1 MQNISL
7 TSNQKRVG
15 SFVVLFIFL
24 IIVSALPRIGAW
36 TTIGAGYVGVITR
49 FGAVNRVANPGFVLK
64 LPFFEGITKMET
76 RTQLEQV
83 DAQSASKDLQEV
95 KATIALNFHLNGAEA
110 VAVYQNLGTEYKD
123 RIIAPAM
130 QEAFKATTAQY
141 TASDL
146 IAKREAV
153 KTLAYTELKERL
165 TKYNIIVDDFNI
177 VNFKFSDEFDQAI
190 EQKTI
195 ASQNKEKA
203 TIEADTA
210 LIKAQGEVNAAKKLQ
225 EQGALTPLYV
235 EFFKAQKWDG
245 KAQPQVIPFFN
256 YNPGQ

>member
-1 MQNISL
+1 MATIAI
-7 TSNQKRVG
+7 TDTQKKIAT
-15 SFVVLFIFL
+15 FTFLFL
-24 IIVSALPRIGAW
+24 ILVAISALPVIGAW

-49 FGAVNRVANPGFVLK
+49 FGAVNRVVNPGLVLK
-64 LPFFEGITKMET
+64 IPLFEGVTKMET

-83 DAQSASKDLQEV
+83 EAKSASKDLQEV
-95 KATIALNFHLNGAEA
+95 QATIALNFHLDGRKA
-110 VAVYQNLGTEYKD
+110 VDVYQNLGSEYKD

-153 KTLAYTELKERL
+153 KILAYTELKKRL
-165 TKYNIIVDDFNI
+165 TKFNIIVDDFNI

-203 TIEADTA
+203 TIEAETA
-210 LIKAQGEVNAAKKLQ
+210 LIKAQGEVNAARKLQ
-225 EQGALTPLYV
+225 EEGALTPLYV
-235 EFFKAQKWDG
+235 EYFKAQKWDG
-245 KAQPQVIPFFN
+245 KAQPQVIPFYN
-256 YNPGQ
+256 YSPSQ